1 MSPNDH
7 RRAWTLILPCF
18 ALCCP
23 FRPFRRALRPFT
35 RQQTFKSDFSKVS
48 NPNAFADKQP
58 VLHSAIS
65 QHFYRH
71 GRFELAELLAR
82 VRVF

>member
-1 MSPNDH
+1 M
-7 RRAWTLILPCF
+7 
-18 ALCCP
+18 
-23 FRPFRRALRPFT
+23 
-35 RQQTFKSDFSKVS
+35 S